1 MNTSK
6 PRSLYRSLPRRIAPL
21 LITGGLIIALAMLW
35 NRPLESKTL
44 SAGEAQA
51 APEFTQ
57 SGADAWLNSPPLRMQ
72 DLRGKVVLLDIWTFE
87 CWNCYRS
94 FPWLNAVDKKFAS
107 RGLQVIGI
115 HTPEF
120 DHEKSRIRVEE
131 KIDEFKLHH
140 PVMMDN
146 DFAYWRALNNRYW
159 PAFYLIDKQGR
170 LRAVYVGETHADG
183 AQAQSIEAEIEKLL
197 NEG

>member
-1 MNTSK
+1 MNTSS
-6 PRSLYRSLPRRIAPL
+6 PRSLYRTLPRRIAPL
-21 LITGGLIIALAMLW
+21 LVTGGLIIALAMLW

-44 SAGEAQA
+44 SASEAPA

-107 RGLQVIGI
+107 QGLQVIGI

-146 DFAYWRALNNRYW
+146 DFAYWRALSNRYW
-159 PAFYLIDKQGR
+159 PAFYLIDKHGR

-183 AQAQSIEAEIEKLL
+183 TQARAIEAEIEKLL
-197 NEG
+197 NES